1 MKLQRLTLREEEEEE
16 YCSTAQLIPFEEKGS
31 TFAIRSSF

>member
-1 MKLQRLTLREEEEEE
+1 MKLQRLTLREEEEE

>member
-1 MKLQRLTLREEEEEE
+1 MKLKRLTLREEEEH
-16 YCSTAQLIPFEEKGS
+16 CSTAQLIPFEEKGS